1 MKQFID
7 DTTNTSSSKSTNS
20 VKSERNDKLNHLNI
34 KAHIESVNQE
44 ISSLDHR
51 MENILLNKH
60 SVTNSSDNCYRTPVD
75 IIKKTIKK
83 LPAIKPSIEKETEH
97 IYETIP
103 EDSETEPIYCSP
115 YQGDDK
121 NLIEKWLKINECKQ
135 KTTKQENN
143 KNKKIIKNNSSG
155 DDCENS
161 SSAYNTGGSTNSNNL
176 TLELNQLKCQ
186 FNTNDS
192 CKNCQRHKQKSP
204 KHQKIQQQQQ
214 LTTSNTATTHQ
225 CLQPNQGIVTKW
237 QPTTNLTA

>member
-1 MKQFID
+1 MKQLID
-7 DTTNTSSSKSTNS
+7 DTTHTSSSKSSNS
-20 VKSERNDKLNHLNI
+20 QKSDKNDQINHLNI

-60 SVTNSSDNCYRTPVD
+60 SVTSSCKSPENCYRTPVD
-75 IIKKTIKK
+75 IIKKSLKK
-83 LPAIKPSIEKETEH
+83 LPAVKTFLETETEH

-115 YQGDDK
+115 YEGDDK

-135 KTTKQENN
+135 KNQKQQNN
-143 KNKKIIKNNSSG
+143 KNNKIVKNNSSG

-176 TLELNQLKCQ
+176 TLELCQ
-186 FNTNDS
+186 FNTNDN

-204 KHQKIQQQQQ
+204 QHQKIQQQSST
-214 LTTSNTATTHQ
+214 LNTDTSYQ
-225 CLQPNQGIVTKW
+225 CLNSNQGKFF
-237 QPTTNLTA
+237 LFFF